1 MTDQEPQGIPF
12 GISEFP
18 VSDPARGELVLTLLG
33 QGTRLRVEQA
43 DPRILISGPLVRQAL
58 GAGPGW
64 LRPGCELSSD
74 RLVIEAE
81 NGRLVYRIGA
91 YLPELDCYEAEWP
104 D

>member
-1 MTDQEPQGIPF
+1 MSEP
-12 GISEFP
+12 
-18 VSDPARGELVLTLLG
+18 GELLLSL
-33 QGTRLRVEQA
+33 QGTRIRIEHA
-43 DPRILISGPLVRQAL
+43 SPRIRISGPLVRAAL

-91 YLPELDCYEAEWP
+91 YLEDIDCYEAEWP